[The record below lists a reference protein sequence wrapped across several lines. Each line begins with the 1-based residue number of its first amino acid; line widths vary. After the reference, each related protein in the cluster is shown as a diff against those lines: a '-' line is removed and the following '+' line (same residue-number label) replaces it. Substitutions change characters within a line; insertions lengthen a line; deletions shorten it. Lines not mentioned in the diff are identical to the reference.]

1 MKIGR
6 YEGRIV
12 DACVGHAKSGTLQ
25 VELLL
30 EIENGETVS
39 WFGSLSPQAM
49 PYTVESLKFFG
60 LKDGQGPEVV
70 IGKNC
75 SFEVYEDQ
83 YNGKV
88 TYKVKLFTRTGLMT
102 KKEDRIVGTAAAECL
117 FPKPYQPRVNGE
129 RQPGEDFDE
138 MPDWIK

>member
-1 MKIGR
+1 MKVGR

-12 DACVGHAKSGTLQ
+12 DACVGHAKSGALQ

-49 PYTVESLKFFG
+49 PYTVEDLKFFG

-70 IGKNC
+70 IGKDC
-75 SFEVYEDQ
+75 SFEVYEDS

-88 TYKVKLFTRTGLMT
+88 THKVKLFTRTGLMT
-102 KKEDRIVGTAAAECL
+102 KKEDRITGAQAASIL
-117 FPKPYQPRVNGE
+117 FPKPYQPRINGE
-129 RQPGEDFDE
+129 RQPGDDDDD
-138 MPDWIK
+138 MPF

>member
-6 YEGRIV
+6 YEGKIT

-30 EIENGETVS
+30 EIENGETTS

-49 PYTVESLKFFG
+49 PYTVEALKFFG
-60 LKDGQGPEVV
+60 LKDGEGPEVV
-70 IGKNC
+70 IGKDC
-75 SFEVYEDQ
+75 SFEVYEDT
-83 YNGKV
+83 YNGK
-88 TYKVKLFTRTGLMT
+88 TTHKVKLFTRTGLMT
-102 KKEDRIVGTAAAECL
+102 KKEDRIVGKDAASIL
-117 FPKPYQPRVNGE
+117 FPKSYQPRMNGE
-129 RQPGEDFDE
+129 RQPGEDFDD